1 MPCFPKSL
9 PGRTRTDSEFTET
22 ESEAPATTAKARPM
36 TPTSTEAP
44 CTDGLFE
51 SPRGETKDDVYRWV
65 QEARCEPMAEHSRI
79 LADAILLTTR
89 NGQSLRYPHEE
100 LRVYAEDGGLADT
113 IQISA
118 HVDIAW
124 CAMLY
129 GRASRVMTHLN
140 SALLMGRSAATRD
153 QAEAE
158 RQRHHVQ

>member
-1 MPCFPKSL
+1 
-9 PGRTRTDSEFTET
+9 
-22 ESEAPATTAKARPM
+22 M
-36 TPTSTEAP
+36 TPTPTEAP
-44 CTDGLFE
+44 CTDDLFE

-113 IQISA
+113 MQISA

-140 SALLMGRSAATRD
+140 SALLMGAALRQEVKPRLSAKGITFSNVLFVTED
-153 QAEAE
+153 SLEEAE
-158 RQRHHVQ
+158 LKAASFFLVN